1 MDDNSLSRHIY
12 KDIHMNNQAKSINQP
27 RRKDRAKD
35 DAWIKALLKR
45 VPFGMIATECDGQ
58 PFVKPTLFVYAEDQ
72 NAIYIHGA
80 LEGRM
85 YANIECNPRVSFCI
99 AEMGRLL
106 PADTAMEVGVEYASA
121 VVFGT
126 IEVLTDDNEAQ
137 LALQML
143 LDRFFPHLKAGVDYR
158 GILPEEVNQTAVY
171 RVKIDSWSG
180 KEDRAREDFPG
191 AFNYQA
197 P

>member
-1 MDDNSLSRHIY
+1 
-12 KDIHMNNQAKSINQP
+12 MNDTTKPINQP
-27 RRKDRAKD
+27 RRADRAKD

-58 PFVKPTLFVYAEDQ
+58 PFIKPTMFVYDENE

-80 LEGRM
+80 PEGRM
-85 YANIECNPRVSFCI
+85 RTNIERNPRVSFCI

-106 PADTAMEVGVEYASA
+106 PAETAIEVGVEYASA

-126 IEVLTDDNEAQ
+126 IEVLTDDAQ
-137 LALQML
+137 AQHALQML

-171 RVKIDSWSG
+171 GVKIDTWSG

-191 AFNYQA
+191 AFSYQA